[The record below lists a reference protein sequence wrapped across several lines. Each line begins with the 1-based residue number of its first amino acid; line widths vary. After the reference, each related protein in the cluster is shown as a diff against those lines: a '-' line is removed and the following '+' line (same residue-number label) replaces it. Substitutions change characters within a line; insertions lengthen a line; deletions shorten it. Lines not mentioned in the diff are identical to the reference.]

1 MNINIEIEKARAFY
15 YMFFSKLL
23 TFTYDENRFSDVK
36 EMAKLIYENPLDELS
51 KNAAK
56 NLTDNFDEEKLKTE
70 YDDIFYD
77 LTNDPVPTTASFYLE
92 EMENGKM
99 RVKMVDIV
107 LSSKFRKRKDYK
119 DLEDDIGF
127 ILPFMNH
134 LILASL
140 EGDKKS
146 QYLQKK
152 TYDVLNLFIDDF
164 IENLYLHTASNLYKN
179 VAVILKSFIETERIY
194 FEKPKPK
201 IEKIEKK
208 ECEICIADKEAAI
221 RKANKKK
228 KADKALVCNLEEG
241 GDVEDEV

>member
-1 MNINIEIEKARAFY
+1 MNKEIEKARAFY
-15 YMFFSKLL
+15 YAFFSKLL
-23 TFTYDENRFSDVK
+23 TFTYDENRFSDIK
-36 EMAKLIYENPLDELS
+36 ELANLIYHNPLNEES
-51 KNAAK
+51 KKAAK
-56 NLTDNFDEEKLKTE
+56 NLIDNFNKEALIKE

-92 EMENGKM
+92 EIENGKM

-107 LSSKFRKRKDYK
+107 LASKFRKREDYK

-140 EGDKKS
+140 EGDEKS
-146 QYLQKK
+146 KYLQEK
-152 TYDVLNLFIDDF
+152 TFDILNMFIDDF
-164 IENLYLHTASNLYKN
+164 IENLYLHSASNLYKN
-179 VAVILKSFIETERIY
+179 VAVLLKSFIETERIY

-208 ECEICIADKEAAI
+208 ECEVCIADKEAAI

-228 KADKALVCNLEEG
+228 KADESLVCNLEEG

>member
-1 MNINIEIEKARAFY
+1 MNKEIEKARAFY
-15 YMFFSKLL
+15 YAFFTKLL
-23 TFTYDENRFSDVK
+23 TFTYDKNRFSDVK
-36 EMAKLIYENPLDELS
+36 KMAENIYQYPLDEAS
-51 KNAAK
+51 KIAAK
-56 NLTDNFDEEKLKTE
+56 NLAEKFDKDTLIKE

-92 EMENGKM
+92 EIENGKM

-107 LSSKFRKRKDYK
+107 LASKFRKREDYK

-140 EGDKKS
+140 KGDEKS
-146 QYLQKK
+146 KHIQEK
-152 TYDVLNLFIDDF
+152 TFDVLNMFIDDF

-179 VAVILKSFIETERIY
+179 VAILLKSFIETERIY

-208 ECEICIADKEAAI
+208 ECKVCIADKEAAI
-221 RKANKKK
+221 RKENKKK
-228 KADKALVCNLEEG
+228 KNEEALVCNLEEG